1 MTKTRVAVA
10 APRGT
15 AQSWPKMIEPS
26 LVRRCVVIFGLW
38 QSSRLFYAAA
48 GFCDSLIVIDFF
60 PTHSRYS
67 PLQVALLLLRW
78 GLRAARSAARSVAP
92 ASASDSISSVG
103 IIMLRRA
110 LRDFTRWTRDDA
122 QTRPDHADDHASAQS
137 SVD

>member
-78 GLRAARSAARSVAP
+78 GLRAASSLRRSLRRSAARSVRRSGLGLGLNFECRNNN
-92 ASASDSISSVG
+92 ASAGTAGFYPVDPR
-103 IIMLRRA
+103 RRA
-110 LRDFTRWTRDDA
+110 NKT
-122 QTRPDHADDHASAQS
+122 
-137 SVD
+137 